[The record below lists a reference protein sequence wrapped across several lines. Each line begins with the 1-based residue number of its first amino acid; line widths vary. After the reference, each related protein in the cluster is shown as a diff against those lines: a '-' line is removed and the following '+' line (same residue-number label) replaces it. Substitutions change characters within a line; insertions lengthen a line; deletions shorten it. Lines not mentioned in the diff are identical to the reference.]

1 MFGLGKDDMARKND
15 RFDVK
20 MLLNRLLY
28 SFYCFE
34 RWQFRVSVWLF
45 LPIIRR
51 FGKIIY
57 DWNPWGEIDDNT
69 TLEMFLERK
78 LKESDYMWNNL
89 DCGRGITIAFCWLSG
104 IFLPYMLL
112 FATLLFPVSSIMF
125 DIILVLLALPLWTT
139 IYWFTDRDHI
149 YEVYFRKFMRRKS
162 NLKWHVI
169 TSLLTI
175 GALVTMLLCVYLC
188 FFKQMHEFRLHPSP
202 FGLKCR

>member
-1 MFGLGKDDMARKND
+1 MAKKND

-112 FATLLFPVSSIMF
+112 
-125 DIILVLLALPLWTT
+125 
-139 IYWFTDRDHI
+139 
-149 YEVYFRKFMRRKS
+149 
-162 NLKWHVI
+162 WHVI
-169 TSLLTI
+169 TSLLTL

>member
-1 MFGLGKDDMARKND
+1 
-15 RFDVK
+15 
-20 MLLNRLLY
+20 
-28 SFYCFE
+28 
-34 RWQFRVSVWLF
+34 
-45 LPIIRR
+45 
-51 FGKIIY
+51 
-57 DWNPWGEIDDNT
+57 
-69 TLEMFLERK
+69 
-78 LKESDYMWNNL
+78 MWNNL

-175 GALVTMLLCVYLC
+175 GALGTMLLCVYLSL
-188 FFKQMHEFRLHPSP
+188 FFQTNARIQASPFTFWAEMPINTGVARGEEWSLTLHHPSP
-202 FGLKCR
+202 LFTLHFAG

>member
-1 MFGLGKDDMARKND
+1 MAKKND

-89 DCGRGITIAFCWLSG
+89 DCGRGITIAFWYLPTLYAIMACYNFPSDPWRVRDNASMCLS
-104 IFLPYMLL
+104 IFVFSNKCTNLG
-112 FATLLFPVSSIMF
+112 
-125 DIILVLLALPLWTT
+125 
-139 IYWFTDRDHI
+139 FT
-149 YEVYFRKFMRRKS
+149 
-162 NLKWHVI
+162 
-169 TSLLTI
+169 
-175 GALVTMLLCVYLC
+175 
-188 FFKQMHEFRLHPSP
+188 PSP

>member
-1 MFGLGKDDMARKND
+1 MAVSGLSLVISSNNTK
-15 RFDVK
+15 
-20 MLLNRLLY
+20 
-28 SFYCFE
+28 
-34 RWQFRVSVWLF
+34 
-45 LPIIRR
+45 IR
-51 FGKIIY
+51 KIIY

-169 TSLLTI
+169 TSLLTV
-175 GALVTMLLCVYLC
+175 GALGKCFYVSIYLC

>member
-1 MFGLGKDDMARKND
+1 MFGLGKDDMAKKND

-139 IYWFTDRDHI
+139 IYWFTDR
-149 YEVYFRKFMRRKS
+149 
-162 NLKWHVI
+162 
-169 TSLLTI
+169 
-175 GALVTMLLCVYLC
+175 
-188 FFKQMHEFRLHPSP
+188 
-202 FGLKCR
+202 

>member
-1 MFGLGKDDMARKND
+1 MFGLGKDDMAKKND

-89 DCGRGITIAFCWLSG
+89 DCGR
-104 IFLPYMLL
+104 L
-112 FATLLFPVSSIMF
+112 FIGLQIEVISMRY
-125 DIILVLLALPLWTT
+125 IL
-139 IYWFTDRDHI
+139 
-149 YEVYFRKFMRRKS
+149 E
-162 NLKWHVI
+162 
-169 TSLLTI
+169 SL
-175 GALVTMLLCVYLC
+175 
-188 FFKQMHEFRLHPSP
+188 
-202 FGLKCR
+202 

>member
-1 MFGLGKDDMARKND
+1 MAKKND

-149 YEVYFRKFMRRKS
+149 YEVYFSDNASMCLSLFFS
-162 NLKWHVI
+162 NKCTNLGFTLH
-169 TSLLTI
+169 LL
-175 GALVTMLLCVYLC
+175 G
-188 FFKQMHEFRLHPSP
+188 
-202 FGLKCR
+202 